1 MLYKFFLAQWEN
13 PTKQDW
19 TEQIKKDLSD
29 IRPKYNAMLEGNSV
43 KVFIL
48 IQKHGKN
55 QNKGVCSWLFKS

>member
-55 QNKGVCSWLFKS
+55 QNKGVCS